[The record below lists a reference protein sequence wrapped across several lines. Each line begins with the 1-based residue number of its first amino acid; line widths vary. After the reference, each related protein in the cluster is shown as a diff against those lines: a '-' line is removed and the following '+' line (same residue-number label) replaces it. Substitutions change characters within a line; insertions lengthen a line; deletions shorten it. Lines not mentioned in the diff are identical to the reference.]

1 MIVARGSTEAVGL
14 GRIGV
19 VAGNVSELVPGSSVD
34 AVVYP
39 ATFDAYFASE
49 GTGVLAMTAMINEYT
64 AACPESKIALIG
76 YSQGGQVAMDVV
88 CGTSETLFNVTADLS
103 DALAKNVVA
112 VVTFGDPSHM
122 SGMPWNAGTS
132 NNTGIFQ
139 RNNTAACEPY
149 NPNIRAWCDT
159 GDIYCDKGNNR
170 TIHGTYF
177 SYDHYVSQAAE
188 FIVGRYNESLANSSS
203 GAPTASGTATVSP
216 TVSSTGGATA
226 TTAPPVVGQNA
237 AGSFRAGGVGMAGI
251 VAVVGVAFG
260 LLL

>member
-103 DALAKNVVA
+103 DALAKNGTLWTGNRFRNGVLRLSL
-112 VVTFGDPSHM
+112 PSRRR
-122 SGMPWNAGTS
+122 S
-132 NNTGIFQ
+132 
-139 RNNTAACEPY
+139 
-149 NPNIRAWCDT
+149 
-159 GDIYCDKGNNR
+159 DIW
-170 TIHGTYF
+170 
-177 SYDHYVSQAAE
+177 
-188 FIVGRYNESLANSSS
+188 
-203 GAPTASGTATVSP
+203 
-216 TVSSTGGATA
+216 
-226 TTAPPVVGQNA
+226 
-237 AGSFRAGGVGMAGI
+237 
-251 VAVVGVAFG
+251 
-260 LLL
+260 